1 MARTR
6 RRAISARALAPALAL
21 TLALAL
27 APAAA
32 TAGGGGG
39 LALLMEPSG
48 GITPIYH
55 LIDSA
60 RHSVELE
67 IYELADMTAE
77 QSLAG
82 DAARGVR
89 VQVILDGSTYTR
101 SANQPAFTYLAAHD
115 VAVRWAPREFD
126 LTHEK
131 AIVVDGAVAAIM
143 TLNLQSRYYTSTRDF
158 ALIDTQPG
166 DVDAIAATFE
176 ADWAGRPIAPRAG
189 AGDLLWSPGAQP
201 ALLSLIASARHSLD
215 IESEEMDSA
224 AVEQALAAAA
234 RRGVA
239 VRLVMTYSSEY
250 AAAIDALA
258 TAGVQVRLYAPDA
271 ALYIH
276 AKLIDA
282 DGTRL
287 FLGSQNFSTA
297 SLDYNRE
304 LGVISANRGVIA
316 GVEATFDSDFAGGGS
331 LRGYAPPRTGG

>member
-1 MARTR
+1 MARAR
-6 RRAISARALAPALAL
+6 RRATISLALA
-21 TLALAL
+21 LALAL

-32 TAGGGGG
+32 SAGGGGG
-39 LALLMEPSG
+39 LALVVEPSG

-55 LIDSA
+55 LIASA

-67 IYELADMTAE
+67 IYELADTTAE
-77 QSLAG
+77 QALAG
-82 DAARGVR
+82 DGARGVR
-89 VQVILDGSTYTR
+89 VRVILDGSTYTR
-101 SANQPAFTYLAAHD
+101 SANQPAFTYLAAHG

-143 TLNLQSRYYTSTRDF
+143 TLNLQSRYYASTRDF
-158 ALIDTQPG
+158 VLIDTQPA

-176 ADWAGRPIAPRAG
+176 ADWAGRPIAPQPG
-189 AGDLLWSPGAQP
+189 GGDLLWSPGAQP
-201 ALLSLIASARHSLD
+201 ALLRLIVSARRRLD
-215 IESEEMDSA
+215 IESEEMNSA
-224 AVEQALAAAA
+224 AVEAALTAAA
-234 RRGVA
+234 RRGVS

-250 AAAIDALA
+250 ATALEALA
-258 TAGVQVRLYAPDA
+258 AAGVQVRLYAPDA

-287 FLGSQNFSTA
+287 FVGSQNFSTT

-304 LGVISANRGVIA
+304 LGVVTANREVIA
-316 GVEATFDSDFAGGGS
+316 GVEATFDSDFAGGAS
-331 LRGYAPPRTGG
+331 LRNHAPTRTSG